1 MVYLLCLLL
10 LSGSTPALANDHYCE
25 EIIEILRENV
35 KDGYIS
41 VIDARRI
48 AKRCS
53 NDLFKD

>member
-1 MVYLLCLLL
+1 MTKLLL
-10 LSGSTPALANDHYCE
+10 LTLLLNPMPALANDHYCE

-35 KDGYIS
+35 RDGYIS

-48 AKRCS
+48 ANRCS